1 VRVKL
6 VNLLLL
12 GGAFVIAGIA
22 SGTGIS
28 RYDGGDLSGLITFAC
43 LIVFATTA
51 AYMWSVGTVKG
62 QRLEWDRLVHMLGG
76 ESSLW
81 SASVRGTSKGLP
93 VFARMET
100 ASRNAEYLHPLSAQY
115 SASKYFFTLTVTFP
129 YTGRADWRIVFRPK
143 QAGETH
149 GEWRAICEDSRELEL
164 SLEAA
169 GVTDFF
175 ADWDP
180 YTVLRCEAETGEL
193 TLRYPAPYKFFCPTT
208 QEVEN
213 EINLLRRAA
222 AIWQHAIQPKVAA

>member
-1 VRVKL
+1 M
-6 VNLLLL
+6 L
-12 GGAFVIAGIA
+12 GGAFIIAGIA

-28 RYDGGDLSGLITFAC
+28 RYDGGDLSGLVTFAC
-43 LIVFATTA
+43 LIVFVTTA
-51 AYMWSVGTVKG
+51 AYLWSVGTVRG

-76 ESSLW
+76 ETSLW
-81 SASVRGTSKGLP
+81 SASVRGISKGLP
-93 VFARMET
+93 VFARNET
-100 ASRNAEYLHPLSAQY
+100 PGSNAEYLDPLSARY
-115 SASKYFFTLTVTFP
+115 CSSKYFFTLTVAFP
-129 YTGRADWRIVFRPK
+129 YSGDADWRIVYRPK
-143 QAGETH
+143 QGSQSR
-149 GEWRAICEDSRELEL
+149 GEWHAECEHSQELAR

-175 ADWDP
+175 SDWDP
-180 YTVLRCEAETGEL
+180 FTVLKCKAETGEL